1 MVSMVISPE
10 VRSLAVVAA
19 LCGLAHFNPT
29 VAALSALVAAFIT
42 VRREL
47 VAPRRPKNPPR
58 LPPGDDDPPRL
69 PPSR

>member
-1 MVSMVISPE
+1 MTLSHE
-10 VRSLAVVAA
+10 VRALAVVAA

-29 VAALSALVAAFIT
+29 VAALAALVAAFIA

-47 VAPRRPKNPPR
+47 MAPRHPKNPPR
-58 LPPGDDDPPRL
+58 FPSGDDDPQQL